1 MRKSKHT
8 EEQIV
13 AILKEVEN
21 RSSVLEL
28 SRKHNLQPQSIYRWK
43 EKYGGKHGSGK
54 RSHEGSDSKK
64 VLTVNEKR

>member
-21 RSSVLEL
+21 GSFVLEVT
-28 SRKHNLQPQSIYRWK
+28 RKHNIQPQSIYRRK
-43 EKYGGKHGSGK
+43 DKYGGMQ
-54 RSHEGSDSKK
+54 GSDVKS
-64 VLTVNEKR
+64 